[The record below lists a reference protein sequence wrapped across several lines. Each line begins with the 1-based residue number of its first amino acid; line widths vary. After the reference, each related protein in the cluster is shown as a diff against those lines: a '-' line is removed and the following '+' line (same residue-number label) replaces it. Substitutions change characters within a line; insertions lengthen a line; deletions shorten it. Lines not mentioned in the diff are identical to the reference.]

1 MTEAKAFDLMKIG
14 MITDAAWADMTGDGI
29 KDLVVVGDWM
39 APAVFEN
46 SGKRL
51 RLLKS
56 NLDELTGLW
65 NALSVADLDGD
76 GDLDLVLGNKGTNW
90 YLKTSKEK
98 PAKLFV
104 NDFDN
109 NGTIEQIFSKNFNG
123 KDVPLS
129 LRRELA
135 GQIPSLKKE
144 ILKFEDYAKKSV
156 QDLFAEKIIENSQIK
171 IAHTFESGI
180 AYKNGDKTYTFKPL
194 PARIQYSCVN
204 SILTTDLNKDGV
216 LDIILAGNNFH
227 HKPQFSRFDASFGD
241 VLLSEGK
248 NGYQWVPNATSGIMV
263 RGQVNDM
270 VWFNAGSGKK
280 YVVMGINNDYPKIY
294 GVNE

>member
-1 MTEAKAFDLMKIG
+1 
-14 MITDAAWADMTGDGI
+14 
-29 KDLVVVGDWM
+29 
-39 APAVFEN
+39 
-46 SGKRL
+46 
-51 RLLKS
+51 
-56 NLDELTGLW
+56 
-65 NALSVADLDGD
+65 
-76 GDLDLVLGNKGTNW
+76 
-90 YLKTSKEK
+90 
-98 PAKLFV
+98 
-104 NDFDN
+104 
-109 NGTIEQIFSKNFNG
+109 
-123 KDVPLS
+123 
-129 LRRELA
+129 
-135 GQIPSLKKE
+135 
-144 ILKFEDYAKKSV
+144 
-156 QDLFAEKIIENSQIK
+156 
-171 IAHTFESGI
+171 
-180 AYKNGDKTYTFKPL
+180 L
-194 PARIQYSCVN
+194 PTRIQYSCVN

>member
-1 MTEAKAFDLMKIG
+1 
-14 MITDAAWADMTGDGI
+14 
-29 KDLVVVGDWM
+29 
-39 APAVFEN
+39 
-46 SGKRL
+46 
-51 RLLKS
+51 
-56 NLDELTGLW
+56 
-65 NALSVADLDGD
+65 
-76 GDLDLVLGNKGTNW
+76 
-90 YLKTSKEK
+90 
-98 PAKLFV
+98 
-104 NDFDN
+104 
-109 NGTIEQIFSKNFNG
+109 
-123 KDVPLS
+123 

-171 IAHTFESGI
+171 IAYTFESGI
-180 AYKNGDKTYTFKPL
+180 AYNNGDKSFTFKTL